1 MVHRMFLAGIPVRSE
16 LILELAGTVDD
27 DDLGQKLRTALA
39 NEITLLGL
47 DVPERETILRALED
61 CPEELGE
68 LRATTAT
75 GACLA
80 AARRPRLAQLASTFL
95 REQRPHRVG
104 ARDDSRLR
112 WARPGGQVD
121 TPVPTGRYSPTS

>member
-47 DVPERETILRALED
+47 DVPERQTILRALED

-68 LRATTAT
+68 LRATLLQEHVWRQRE
-75 GACLA
+75 GLA
-80 AARRPRLAQLASTFL
+80 
-95 REQRPHRVG
+95 
-104 ARDDSRLR
+104 
-112 WARPGGQVD
+112 
-121 TPVPTGRYSPTS
+121 